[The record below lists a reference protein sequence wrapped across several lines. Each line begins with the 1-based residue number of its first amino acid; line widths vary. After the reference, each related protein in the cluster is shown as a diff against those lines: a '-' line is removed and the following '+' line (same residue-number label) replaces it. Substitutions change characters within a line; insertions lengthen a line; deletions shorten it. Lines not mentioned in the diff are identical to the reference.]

1 MELSS
6 YSEIL
11 TIFYLFFTLFYLKL
25 LYFENNHTGN
35 TLNSHIRIPRVKIF
49 HLSGNMICLSWYKDF
64 WLFFV
69 ILAIIHVKKTHLA
82 QVQRSDKF
90 IASFLI
96 HFSTQNSSQTFLSSK
111 FFFYLYYEF
120 HLLYYRPCMYSQSKL
135 NQLRQELNFRLNTL
149 CNLQSIFI

>member
-64 WLFFV
+64 WQFFV

-96 HFSTQNSSQTFLSSK
+96 HFSTQNSSQTFLSSE
-111 FFFYLYYEF
+111 FSFYLYYEF
-120 HLLYYRPCMYSQSKL
+120 HLLYYIRLKL
-135 NQLRQELNFRLNTL
+135 ILRNVSWYEE
-149 CNLQSIFI
+149 